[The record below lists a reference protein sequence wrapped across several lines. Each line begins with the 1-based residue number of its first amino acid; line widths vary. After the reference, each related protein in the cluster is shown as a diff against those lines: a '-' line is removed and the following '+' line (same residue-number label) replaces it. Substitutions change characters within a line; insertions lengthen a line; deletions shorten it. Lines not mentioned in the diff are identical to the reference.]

1 MLFAGL
7 GMMLLLASSN
17 TILQTLVE
25 DDMRGR
31 VMSLYAMAFVGSV
44 PFGSLIAGYLASR
57 IGAAHTL
64 MIGGA
69 CCLVGSFLFSRKLP
83 ALRKQVYPI
92 YVRKGIIP
100 AVSKG
105 LQAATELPSL

>member
-1 MLFAGL
+1 MILH
-7 GMMLLLASSN
+7 LASSN
-17 TILQTLVE
+17 TVLQTMVE

-31 VMSLYAMAFVGSV
+31 VMSLYATAFVGTV

-64 MIGGA
+64 MLGGA
-69 CCLVGSFLFSRKLP
+69 CCLIGSFLFSRKLP
-83 ALRKQVYPI
+83 ALRKLVHPI

-105 LQAATELPSL
+105 LQAATELRSP